1 MTIAILLVTLLA
13 LAALGIPLVF
23 AMLGASM
30 VTLVLTRPELPIA
43 TSAQLFVSGIDTF
56 SLLAVALFFLAGEL
70 MSAGGTVARILGFAR
85 SLVGHM
91 RGGLGQVGV
100 VSSVVVSGVSGSSVA
115 DAAAIGPV
123 LIKSM
128 RDEGYPAPLA
138 ASIVAT
144 GATLGPIIPPSI
156 LMIVYA
162 VLSNASIGAL
172 FLAGI
177 VPGLLIAIGLSMTF
191 AVIARRRNLPR
202 SARATFDEIIQS
214 TMHSSLALVAPVI
227 IIAGVRT
234 GKFTA
239 TEAGAIAAIY
249 ILAISVFFYRQLGLK
264 DLYAC
269 CVRAAQGTSVIMVL
283 FGASTVFAWVVAEQ
297 QIGPQ
302 IAAVIQQ
309 ADLGDWMVLLS
320 INLVLL
326 LAGAFLDPIAAMVI
340 FVPVLLP
347 IALAIGLDPVHFG
360 IILTVNLTIGL
371 VTPPVGIL
379 IFMTGMMA
387 QTPAVSVMRALMP
400 FIAVLIAILMLI
412 TYVPI
417 VSLALPNWIRGV

>member
-1 MTIAILLVTLLA
+1 MTILILLVSLLA
-13 LAALGIPLVF
+13 LAAMGVPLVF

-30 VTLVLTRPELPIA
+30 LTLLLMRPDLPVA
-43 TSAQLFVSGIDTF
+43 LSAQLFVSGLDTY

-70 MSAGGTVARILGFAR
+70 MGAGGTVTRILGFAR

-128 RDEGYPAPLA
+128 RDGGYPAPLA

-156 LMIVYA
+156 LMIIYA
-162 VLSNASIGAL
+162 VLSGASVGAL

-177 VPGLLIAIGLSMTF
+177 VPGLLIAAGLSLTF
-191 AVIARRRNLPR
+191 AVIARRRELPR
-202 SARATFDEIIQS
+202 SARATFDQII
-214 TMHSSLALVAPVI
+214 HSMLHSLLALAAPVI
-227 IIAGVRT
+227 IIAGVRA
-234 GKFTA
+234 GVFTA
-239 TEAGAIAAIY
+239 TEAGAVATLY
-249 ILAISVFFYRQLGLK
+249 VLAISVLFYRELGLQG
-264 DLYAC
+264 LFEC
-269 CVRAAQGTSVIMVL
+269 CVRAAQGTSVVMVL
-283 FGASTVFAWVVAEQ
+283 FGASTVFAWIIADEQ
-297 QIGPQ
+297 TGLH
-302 IAAVIQQ
+302 IAGMIQL
-309 ADLGDWMVLLS
+309 ADLDDW
-320 INLVLL
+320 LVLL
-326 LAGAFLDPIAAMVI
+326 CINLALLVAGAFLDPIAAMII

-347 IALAIGLDPVHFG
+347 IAAALGIDPVHFG
-360 IILTVNLTIGL
+360 IILTLNLTIGL

-387 QTPAVSVMRALMP
+387 NTPALSVMRALIP
-400 FIAVLIAILMLI
+400 FVAVLIAVLMLI
-412 TYVPI
+412 TYVPSI
-417 VSLALPNWIRGV
+417 SLALPNWIRGV

>member
-1 MTIAILLVTLLA
+1 MTISVLLLAFLA
-13 LAALGIPLVF
+13 LAALGIPLAF

-30 VTLVLTRPELPIA
+30 LTLLVTRPELPVA
-43 TSAQLFVSGIDTF
+43 LSAQLFVSGLDTP
-56 SLLAVALFFLAGEL
+56 SLLAVALFFLAGEF
-70 MSAGGTVARILGFAR
+70 MAAGGTVARILSFAR

-156 LMIVYA
+156 LMIIYA
-162 VLSNASIGAL
+162 ILSGASVGAL

-177 VPGLLIAIGLSMTF
+177 VPGLLIAAGLSIAF
-191 AVIARRRNLPR
+191 AFIAHRRQLPR
-202 SARATFDEIIQS
+202 SARATFEQI
-214 TMHSSLALVAPVI
+214 TRLAVHSLLALLAPVI
-227 IIAGVRT
+227 IIVGVRAGV
-234 GKFTA
+234 FTA
-239 TEAGAIAAIY
+239 TEAGAVATAY
-249 ILAISVFFYRQLGLK
+249 VLAISTLFYRELGLRG
-264 DLYAC
+264 LLEC
-269 CVRAAQGTSVIMVL
+269 CVRAARGTSVVMVL
-283 FGASTVFAWVVAEQ
+283 FGASKVFAWIIAEE
-297 QIGPQ
+297 QIGLR
-302 IAAVIQQ
+302 IATVIEQ
-309 ADLGDWMVLLS
+309 ANLNYWMVLLC

-326 LAGAFLDPIAAMVI
+326 VAGAFLDPIAAMII

-347 IALAIGLDPVHFG
+347 IAATLGIDPVHFG
-360 IILTVNLTIGL
+360 IILTLNLTIGL

-387 QTPAVSVMRALMP
+387 NTPALNVIRALLP
-400 FIAVLIAILMLI
+400 FIGVLIAILMLV
-412 TYVPI
+412 TYVPSI
-417 VSLALPNWIRGV
+417 SLALPNWIRGV